1 MSTVAQPHRIAL
13 LPGILVNQ
21 IAAGEVIERP
31 ASVVKE
37 LIENS
42 IDAGATRIDID
53 IDAGGTKSIIIRDN
67 GGGIHPDD
75 LELAIMRHTT
85 SKLRSRED
93 LDAILSLGFRGE
105 ALSSIAS
112 VSDFCITSR
121 LASGEYGYR
130 LLVNSAMDRTELGP
144 AAHPVGTTV
153 EVLNLFHNLPA
164 RRKFLRSERTEFLH
178 IFEMVKCLVMSRF
191 DININ
196 LRHNGKPVL
205 ICPAVESDF
214 RARIQTVMGGSFYQN
229 ARPID
234 AQAGHMQIHG
244 WLGGAVS
251 ARSQSDQQYLCLNKR
266 IIRDRQ
272 ITHAIRMAIETD
284 IQPSRYPAYIL
295 HMQIDPSLVDV
306 NVHPTKQEVR
316 FRQPRDVHDFV
327 FAALR
332 NPVETLAADRQSD
345 PLKSADIQTVFTA
358 GHDSASTRFKL
369 REVASAYAV
378 PLADEK
384 LQDSKHDPLGTPVA
398 VLPDGYVL
406 AVYAGE
412 LRIIDFNK
420 VKFQYLHDRLE
431 QDFSQKNIKQ
441 RPLLVPL
448 MFSIRE
454 RDLQSLSPC
463 FELLAELGL
472 QIELSGPQSVVIR
485 SLPALLPD
493 LEFKPLLDDMI
504 AVMYGLHTDIKDLA
518 GTMLQLLVSHAT
530 RAGKQRYTLQQIA
543 EQLRFISNSGLPV
556 TDRNHTGLWRTLSI
570 PELQSWLNDKS

>member
-1 MSTVAQPHRIAL
+1 MSAFMQPPRIAI
-13 LPGILVNQ
+13 LPGTLVNQ

-53 IDAGGTKSIIIRDN
+53 IDAGGTKTIIIRDN
-67 GGGIHPDD
+67 GCGIHPDD
-75 LELAIMRHTT
+75 MELAIMRHTT

-93 LDAILSLGFRGE
+93 LDVILSLGFRGE

-121 LASGEYGYR
+121 IVSEDHAYR
-130 LLVNSAMDRTELGP
+130 LRVNSADDRTELAP

-153 EVLNLFHNLPA
+153 EVLNLFHNVPA

-178 IFEMVKCLVMSRF
+178 ILEMVKCLVMSRF

-214 RARIQTVMGGSFYQN
+214 RARIQTVMGRNFYQN

-234 AQAGHMQIHG
+234 AQAGHMQIYG
-244 WLGGAVS
+244 WLGGAGT

-266 IIRDRQ
+266 MIRDRQ

-284 IQPSRYPAYIL
+284 LPASRYPAYIL
-295 HMQIDPSLVDV
+295 YVQIDPSLVDV

-316 FRQPRDVHDFV
+316 FRQPREVHDFV

-332 NPVETLAADRQSD
+332 NPVVIPGADRRNDQFMSD
-345 PLKSADIQTVFTA
+345 VTQPVFTTGHVSA
-358 GHDSASTRFKL
+358 GTRSNL
-369 REVASAYAV
+369 REQATAYAV
-378 PLADEK
+378 SVAESLP
-384 LQDSKHDPLGTPVA
+384 DSQIDPLGTPVA
-398 VLPDGYVL
+398 MLHGCYVL
-406 AVYAGE
+406 AVHAGE
-412 LRIIDFNK
+412 LRIIDINK
-420 VKFQYLHDRLE
+420 LKYAYLYRRLE
-431 QDFSQKNIKQ
+431 QDFREKNLKT
-441 RPLLVPL
+441 RLLLVPL
-448 MFSIRE
+448 MFTITE
-454 RDLQSLSPC
+454 RDLQRLSPC
-463 FELLAELGL
+463 FDLLAELGL

-493 LEFKPLLDDMI
+493 LEFRPLLNGLI
-504 AVMYGLHTDIKDLA
+504 ATMQGLHAETTGLADI
-518 GTMLQLLVSHAT
+518 MLQLLVSHAT
-530 RAGKQRYTLQQIA
+530 KAVTDRCTLQQIG
-543 EQLRFISNSGLPV
+543 EQLRLISTSGLPV
-556 TDRNHTGLWRTLSI
+556 TDRNHAGVWRTLLI
-570 PELQSWLNDKS
+570 PELQSLLNDKP